1 MIGTEIELMDTN
13 FTLNRYVVVS
23 ELDGKILL
31 VNYNIKEKIWLDIE
45 TYNKLKALENII
57 KEEGEV

>member
-13 FTLNRYVVVS
+13 FTLNKYVVVN
-23 ELDGKILL
+23 ETDDKILL